1 MGLGWIKFQFNFL
14 FGIKT
19 GIKKEENSYMSP
31 LLIITLILALTFTL
45 LIFSKLPPAAIFIGA
60 LTLTITF
67 KLAPLE
73 DSLKGFNNPGVLT
86 IGALFMIAAG
96 MYSTGAISIL
106 SEKLIGRPHSIL
118 KAQLRIL
125 PNIAFGS
132 AFLNNTPLVA
142 MMIPVIRDLSK
153 SCGLDPKKLFI
164 PLSYASI
171 LGGTCT
177 LIGTSTN
184 LVIAGLINEKLE
196 RGGSDLPHMV
206 PVGMFDLSLV
216 GLPIT
221 IIGIIFL
228 MTIGK
233 WLLPSTPEALKI
245 KGHAQRRWFRLE
257 LAIEDNSP
265 LIGKTLDGVGLMSS
279 DGCYIMSFSRD
290 GEELE
295 LDPQI
300 ILETA
305 DMLSFSADISGAKAL
320 WATIGLKPL
329 YSTKAQK
336 ADRHRHHLVEVV
348 VSRRNSMLGHQIGEV
363 EAASRDFEVW
373 LVAFARGEA
382 AMHYPLEETVV
393 RAGDVALLEVKDSFF
408 YRNRNE
414 VEFSMTKKLRGANI
428 QRTDKACIA
437 TAITMAMV
445 LSVAF
450 GFMSMLNAA
459 LLAAGGM
466 LITGCMTLN
475 DAGRS
480 VDFSTLMVIAS
491 AMGLESAVTASGLS
505 AGIGGFLGTLGGDNV
520 YMALAVVFL
529 GCILMDAMVTN
540 VASAV
545 FMFPISMTIASALD
559 VSFMPFVIVVMVG
572 ASCSFISPVSYQTN
586 LMVYGPGKYSFSDFV
601 KIGVPLSILV
611 GGIAIFLTPF
621 FFPFHV

>member
-1 MGLGWIKFQFNFL
+1 
-14 FGIKT
+14 
-19 GIKKEENSYMSP
+19 MSP
-31 LLIITLILALTFTL
+31 LIIVVGILALTFGL
-45 LIFSKLPPAAIFIGA
+45 LIFSKIPPAAIFIGA

-67 KLAPLE
+67 QLAPLE

-106 SEKLIGRPHSIL
+106 SEKIIGRPRSIF
-118 KAQLRIL
+118 KAQLKIL

-153 SCGLDPKKLFI
+153 SCGLDAKKLFI
-164 PLSYASI
+164 PVSYASI

-177 LIGTSTN
+177 LIGTATN
-184 LVIAGLINEKLE
+184 LVIAGLVNETLE
-196 RGGSDLPHMV
+196 RGGTDLPHMV
-206 PVGMFDLSLV
+206 PVGMFDLSLIGV
-216 GLPIT
+216 PIT
-221 IIGIIFL
+221 IIGIVFL
-228 MTIGK
+228 MTVGK
-233 WLLPSTPEALKI
+233 SLLPSTPGTLEAR
-245 KGHAQRRWFRLE
+245 GDVQRRWFRVE
-257 LAIEDNSP
+257 LAIEDDSP
-265 LIGKTLDGVGLMSS
+265 LIGKSLEDAGLMAS
-279 DGCYIMSFSRD
+279 DGFYIMSCLRD
-290 GEELE
+290 GNTLE
-295 LDPQI
+295 LSSQI
-300 ILETA
+300 IVTA
-305 DMLSFSADISGAKAL
+305 KDRLSFSADISGAKGL

-336 ADRHRHHLVEVV
+336 AERHRHHLVEVV
-348 VSRRNSMLGHQIGEV
+348 VSRRNQMIGHQIGEI
-363 EAASRDFEVW
+363 EAADRNFEVW
-373 LVAFARGEA
+373 LVAVARGEA
-382 AMHYPLEETVV
+382 AMHYPLEETVIQ
-393 RAGDVALLEVKDSFF
+393 AGDVALLEVKDTFF

-414 VEFSMTKKLRGANI
+414 TEFAMTKKLRGANI
-428 QRTDKACIA
+428 QRTDKALLA
-437 TAITMAMV
+437 SVITGTMV
-445 LSVAF
+445 FSVAF

-466 LITGCMTLN
+466 LLTGCMSLN

-480 VDFSTLMVIAS
+480 VDFATLMVIAS

-505 AGIGGFLGTLGGDNV
+505 AVIGDFLGMLGGDSV

-545 FMFPISMTIASALD
+545 FMFPISMTIASALG

-586 LMVYGPGKYSFSDFV
+586 LMVYGPGKYSFGDFV
-601 KIGVPLSILV
+601 KIGIPLSILV
-611 GGIAIFLTPF
+611 GVITVFLTPV
-621 FFPFHV
+621 FFPFYA

>member
-1 MGLGWIKFQFNFL
+1 
-14 FGIKT
+14 
-19 GIKKEENSYMSP
+19 MSP
-31 LLIITLILALTFTL
+31 LIIVIVILALTFGL
-45 LIFSKLPPAAIFIGA
+45 LIFSKIPPAAVFIGA

-67 KLAPLE
+67 RLAPLE

-106 SEKLIGRPHSIL
+106 SEKLIGRPRSIF
-118 KAQLRIL
+118 KAQLKIL

-177 LIGTSTN
+177 LIGTATN
-184 LVIAGLINEKLE
+184 LVIAGLVNETLE
-196 RGGSDLPHMV
+196 RGGTDLPHMV
-206 PVGMFDLSLV
+206 PVGMFDLSLIGV
-216 GLPIT
+216 PVT
-221 IIGIIFL
+221 IVGIIFL
-228 MTIGK
+228 MTVGK
-233 WLLPSTPEALKI
+233 SLLPSTPEGLEVTSDVA
-245 KGHAQRRWFRLE
+245 RRWFRVE
-257 LAIEDNSP
+257 LAVEEHGP
-265 LIGKTLDGVGLMSS
+265 LIGKSIENAGLMAS
-279 DGCYIMSFSRD
+279 DGFYIMSLQRN
-290 GEELE
+290 GEDLE
-295 LDPQI
+295 LGNE
-300 ILETA
+300 ILLQA
-305 DMLSFSADISGAKAL
+305 NDYLSFSADISGAKGL
-320 WATIGLKPL
+320 WAVIGLRPL
-329 YSTKAQK
+329 YSTKEQK
-336 ADRHRHHLVEVV
+336 SDRHRHHLVEVA
-348 VSRRNSMLGHQIGEV
+348 VSRRNSMLGQKIGEI
-363 EAASRDFEVW
+363 ESEERDFEVW

-382 AMHYPLEETVV
+382 AMHYPLKETVIQ
-393 RAGDVALLEVKDSFF
+393 AGDVALLEVRDTFF

-428 QRTDKACIA
+428 QRTDKALIA
-437 TAITMAMV
+437 SVITGAMV
-445 LSVAF
+445 FAVAF
-450 GFMSMLNAA
+450 GFMTMLNAA

-466 LITGCMTLN
+466 LLTGCMKLN

-480 VDFSTLMVIAS
+480 VDFATLMVIAS

-505 AGIGGFLGTLGGDNV
+505 AVIGDFLGMLGGDNV
-520 YMALAVVFL
+520 YMALVVVFI

-545 FMFPISMTIASALD
+545 FMFPIAMTIASALE

-586 LMVYGPGKYSFSDFV
+586 LMVYGPGEYSFGDFV
-601 KIGVPLSILV
+601 KVGVPLSILV
-611 GGIAIFLTPF
+611 GVITIFLTPL
-621 FFPFHV
+621 FFPFYV

>member
-1 MGLGWIKFQFNFL
+1 MI
-14 FGIKT
+14 
-19 GIKKEENSYMSP
+19 SP
-31 LLIITLILALTFTL
+31 LVIVVLILALTFAL
-45 LIFSKLPPAAIFIGA
+45 LIFSKIPPTAVFIGA

-106 SEKLIGRPHSIL
+106 SEKLIGRPHSIF

-177 LIGTSTN
+177 LIGTATN
-184 LVIAGLINEKLE
+184 LVIAGLVNETLE
-196 RGGSDLPHMV
+196 RGGTDVPHMV

-216 GLPIT
+216 GVPVT
-221 IIGIIFL
+221 IIGLIFL
-228 MTIGK
+228 MTVGK
-233 WLLPSTPEALKI
+233 KLLPSTPESLIQESEVA
-245 KGHAQRRWFRLE
+245 RRWFRVE
-257 LAIEDNSP
+257 LTVEEDSP
-265 LIGKTLDGVGLMSS
+265 LIGKTLEDAGLMSS
-279 DGCYIMSFSRD
+279 DGFYIMSCLRESKK
-290 GEELE
+290 LE
-295 LDPQI
+295 LSREI
-300 ILETA
+300 VLAEGCS
-305 DMLSFSADISGAKAL
+305 LSFSADISGAKYL

-329 YSTKAQK
+329 YSTKEQK

-348 VSRRNSMLGHQIGEV
+348 MSRRNSMIGHQIGEV
-363 EAASRDFEVW
+363 EATVPHFEVW

-382 AMHYPLEETVV
+382 AMDYPLEETVV
-393 RAGDVALLEVKDSFF
+393 QAGDVALLEVKDTFF

-414 VEFSMTKKLRGANI
+414 TEFSMTKKLRGATI
-428 QRTDKACIA
+428 QRTDKALLA
-437 TAITMAMV
+437 SVITGAMV
-445 LSVAF
+445 FSVAF

-466 LITGCMTLN
+466 LLTGCMNLH
-475 DAGRS
+475 DAGKS
-480 VDFSTLMVIAS
+480 VDFATLMVIAS

-505 AGIGGFLGTLGGDNV
+505 AVIGDFLGMLGGDNV
-520 YMALAVVFL
+520 YIALAVVFL

-545 FMFPISMTIASALD
+545 FMFPISMTIASALG

-601 KIGVPLSILV
+601 KIGVPLSLLV
-611 GGIAIFLTPF
+611 GVLTIFVTPI
-621 FFPFHV
+621 FFPFYV